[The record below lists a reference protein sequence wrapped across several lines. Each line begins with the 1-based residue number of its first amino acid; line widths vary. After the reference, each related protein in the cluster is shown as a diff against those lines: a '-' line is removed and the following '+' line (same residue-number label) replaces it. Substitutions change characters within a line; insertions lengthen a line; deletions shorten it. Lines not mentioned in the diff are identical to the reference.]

1 MADGSRHGRYRSL
14 LDRLERDS
22 DPETTRAHAFIKS
35 EQLKCGSEGNIHG
48 EPSSAA
54 SSHQPRVAVCIAGL
68 VRTLVSPLVWRSA
81 AKFLALTSTEFELST
96 VAVLELTA
104 VSPSRNRWAEQPTSA
119 CALQA
124 ALKGL
129 NVQRLKLVNSTR
141 DVHISEHCGGH
152 SQSALFQ
159 FDKWARCVPLV
170 RSLEQAEQQR
180 THDFLLVARSDTIY
194 FRPLDV
200 WHAAKTLQRG
210 AVLSCADR
218 RQLWARRD
226 WASLEALP
234 STLCP
239 RYCLFNKKVA
249 AHDGSTTTGSS
260 KQTYANEYCVRAAHL
275 AAHGLVTL
283 ETSPW
288 DAVSCR
294 PPVFGRSWAGTAAA
308 NATKF
313 VPGARSVDWCDLQ
326 TARWPTEA
334 GGSCTGGFCVPPVPL
349 QPEADT
355 GCARSFE
362 AWSSPTR

>member
-1 MADGSRHGRYRSL
+1 MRQRRQCSR
-14 LDRLERDS
+14 
-22 DPETTRAHAFIKS
+22 RAVF
-35 EQLKCGSEGNIHG
+35 CGLIT
-48 EPSSAA
+48 SA
-54 SSHQPRVAVCIAGL
+54 SRVAVCIAGL
-68 VRTLVSPLVWRSA
+68 VRTLVSRLVWRSA

-141 DVHISEHCGGH
+141 DVHISEQCGGH

-170 RSLEQAEQQR
+170 RSLEQAEQQQR
-180 THDFLLVARSDTIY
+180 GTHDFLLVARSDTIY

-200 WHAAKTLQRG
+200 WHAARTLQRG

-218 RQLWARRD
+218 RQLWARRGR
-226 WASLEALP
+226 ASLEALP

-249 AHDGSTTTGSS
+249 AHDGSTTGNS

-288 DAVSCR
+288 DAASCR
-294 PPVFGRSWAGTAAA
+294 PPVFGEIVGRDGGRERDKDLCRARGASIGATCRRRVGRRSGRRT
-308 NATKF
+308 
-313 VPGARSVDWCDLQ
+313 
-326 TARWPTEA
+326 
-334 GGSCTGGFCVPPVPL
+334 CTGGFAFRRFRCSRRRTPS
-349 QPEADT
+349 
-355 GCARSFE
+355 ARGVSRHGS
-362 AWSSPTR
+362 AGDQRCRAR